1 MRKWNH
7 WRTAW
12 VVWIGAFIVME
23 GAGII
28 RKFTQNEDDNTLS
41 EFVWDFITIH
51 PLGWVGI
58 AVLLGWLIKHF
69 LFENENNDT

>member
-12 VVWIGAFIVME
+12 VAWIGVFILLE
-23 GAGII
+23 GTAIV
-28 RKFTQNEDDNTLS
+28 RKFTNGEDDNTLS
-41 EFVWDFITIH
+41 EFVWDFITIN

-58 AVLLGWLIKHF
+58 AVLLGWLVKHF
-69 LFENENNDT
+69 LFENENDDT

>member
-12 VVWIGAFIVME
+12 VVWIGAFVVLE
-23 GAGII
+23 GAAII
-28 RKFTQNEDDNTLS
+28 RKFGGEDDNTLS
-41 EFVWDFITIH
+41 EFVWDFITIN
-51 PLGWVGI
+51 PLGWAGI

-69 LFENENNDT
+69 LFENENDDT

>member
-12 VVWIGAFIVME
+12 VVWIGAFVIME
-23 GAGII
+23 GAAIV
-28 RKFTQNEDDNTLS
+28 RKLTNGEDDNTLS
-41 EFVWDFITIH
+41 EFVWDFVTIN
-51 PLGWVGI
+51 PLGWMAI

-69 LFENENNDT
+69 LFENENDS